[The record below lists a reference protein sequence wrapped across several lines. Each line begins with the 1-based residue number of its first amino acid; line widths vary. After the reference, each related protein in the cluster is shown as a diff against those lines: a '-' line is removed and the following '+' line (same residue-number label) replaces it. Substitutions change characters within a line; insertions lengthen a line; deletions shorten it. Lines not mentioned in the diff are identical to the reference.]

1 MSDTH
6 QTVTVGSGEKTD
18 GISSA
23 ILAFAKDIP
32 REVSDHVSTLFWR
45 MLTLL
50 LIVMF
55 LLTGGASYYF
65 SSRINDMEIQIS
77 EKNRAIESIN
87 RRHRDLVRAIGKGDI
102 QGLSKANIK
111 SDSNNEISE

>member
-6 QTVTVGSGEKTD
+6 QTVTVGNGEKTD
-18 GISSA
+18 GISNA

-50 LIVMF
+50 LVVMI
-55 LLTGGASYYF
+55 LLTGGTSYYF
-65 SSRINDMEIQIS
+65 SSRIDKIEVQIA
-77 EKNRAIESIN
+77 EKNKAIESVN

-102 QGLSKANIK
+102 QALSKANIK
-111 SDSNNEISE
+111 SDSNHEISE

>member
-6 QTVTVGSGEKTD
+6 QTVTVGGGEKTD

-77 EKNRAIESIN
+77 EKNRAIESI
-87 RRHRDLVRAIGKGDI
+87 
-102 QGLSKANIK
+102 
-111 SDSNNEISE
+111 SNHEISE